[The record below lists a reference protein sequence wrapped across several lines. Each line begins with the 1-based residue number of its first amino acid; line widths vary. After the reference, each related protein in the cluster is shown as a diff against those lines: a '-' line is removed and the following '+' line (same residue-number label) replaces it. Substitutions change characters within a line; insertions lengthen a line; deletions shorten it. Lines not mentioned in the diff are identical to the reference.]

1 MMTTRPLVD
10 TLLATIQFTGTDLV
24 EVRFKPGVEFTS
36 ARIAELM
43 QVRAK
48 LGVSGKHRVL
58 MILPEVIDFDVD
70 IVQVEHYTVT
80 PQPNT
85 EAVAWLVRSAEDMHI
100 TRLAVGR
107 GVPTFP
113 WKVFMN
119 EAEARAWL
127 EEVVP

>member
-1 MMTTRPLVD
+1 MTVPLPQAEVEIA
-10 TLLATIQFTGTDLV
+10 TLAYTAPDRV

-43 QVRAK
+43 QVRAR